1 MHDGCRQLFISEA
14 QNHKSTT
21 HVILI
26 FILTPAPLPQPKHFL
41 FKGGYVTISHVAA
54 QFVRSKTNDNDQAK
68 ETQGKT
74 RAAIYFFGMCRGSK
88 EEQRPQS
95 EANRELKMPSHTPW
109 HYTIMTISDYITIN
123 NKMDVTLLRKCLG
136 AWGVRLVG
144 ETGKALEK
152 TIKV

>member
-26 FILTPAPLPQPKHFL
+26 FILTPAPLPQPEHFL

-54 QFVRSKTNDNDQAK
+54 QFVRSKTNDSDQAK

-74 RAAIYFFGMCRGSK
+74 RGGHLLLWNV
-88 EEQRPQS
+88 QRVKGGT
-95 EANRELKMPSHTPW
+95 EANRELKIPSHTPW

-152 TIKV
+152 AIKV